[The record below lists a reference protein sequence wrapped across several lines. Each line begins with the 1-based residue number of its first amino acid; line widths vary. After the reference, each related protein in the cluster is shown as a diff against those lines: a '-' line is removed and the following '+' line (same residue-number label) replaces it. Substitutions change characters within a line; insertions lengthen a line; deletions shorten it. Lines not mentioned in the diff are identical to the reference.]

1 MKAENIQ
8 KRFISLNPATNE
20 VLWKGS
26 AARKADIDKA
36 VKAARKAYESWSLL
50 SVDERLK
57 FLDEFARLLNEQRN
71 NFAAT
76 ISQETG
82 KPLWESFTEVNT
94 MINKVKISYDAYQ
107 DRCREVSAPM
117 DNAQRATRFKP
128 HGVVAVLGPF
138 NLPGHLPNGHI
149 VPALLAGNTVVFK
162 PSELTPLVGE
172 KLVKVFEAADLPS
185 GVLNLVQGQKET
197 GIALSQ
203 HPGINGVFFTGSVEA
218 GKVIHKFYAG
228 KPEKILVLE
237 MGGNNPLI
245 FNDVQDITAA
255 VYLTIQSAFVT
266 SGQRCTCARRLI
278 VVDGSST
285 DKFIAQLVDA
295 TKKIQVGAYTNRPEP
310 FIGPVISQRAGQGL
324 LAAQDELRK
333 KGGKSLVA
341 MSAVNNKAMLKPG
354 IMDTTK
360 VKNRPDKEIF
370 GPFLQLIRVKN
381 FDEAVKEAN
390 NTVYGLAAGLLC
402 NDECLYKKFLARSR
416 SGVVSWNRP
425 TTGASSQ
432 APFGGVGQ
440 SGNYNPSAY
449 FAADYCA
456 YPVASIETNQLK
468 LPEKLLPG
476 ITL

>member
-71 NFAAT
+71 NCAAT

-266 SGQRCTCARRLI
+266 SGQRRTCARRLI
-278 VVDGSST
+278 
-285 DKFIAQLVDA
+285 
-295 TKKIQVGAYTNRPEP
+295 
-310 FIGPVISQRAGQGL
+310 
-324 LAAQDELRK
+324 
-333 KGGKSLVA
+333 
-341 MSAVNNKAMLKPG
+341 
-354 IMDTTK
+354 
-360 VKNRPDKEIF
+360 
-370 GPFLQLIRVKN
+370 
-381 FDEAVKEAN
+381 
-390 NTVYGLAAGLLC
+390 
-402 NDECLYKKFLARSR
+402 
-416 SGVVSWNRP
+416 
-425 TTGASSQ
+425 
-432 APFGGVGQ
+432 
-440 SGNYNPSAY
+440 
-449 FAADYCA
+449 
-456 YPVASIETNQLK
+456 
-468 LPEKLLPG
+468 
-476 ITL
+476 